1 MTDLGNAEQFFAT
14 VSRFPRL
21 EPKVKAFIFKLHFK
35 DQVCISK
42 HQICNDVTDRRRT
55 VSPRD

>member
-1 MTDLGNAEQFFAT
+1 VTDLGNAEQFFAT

-35 DQVCISK
+35 DQVCTSTHRI
-42 HQICNDVTDRRRT
+42 
-55 VSPRD
+55 